1 MFLGGPDGL
10 PASRPAGIDALLVFP
25 VVAVVVPVLSMIS
38 LSCRP
43 GCPSAAFLS
52 LISRTGLQ
60 RYCFFLYFQI
70 FSHFFSCFFPFPERD
85 CKGTAFFFTS
95 KFFRTFFPAFSPQ
108 HPAPG
113 RLGRSQAPGPH
124 TVITTGPKKKKIYF
138 LKL

>member
-43 GCPSAAFLS
+43 GCPSAASLS

-70 FSHFFSCFFPFPERD
+70 FSHFFPCFFPAASGS
-85 CKGTAFFFTS
+85 GTV
-95 KFFRTFFPAFSPQ
+95 RTLASPWTA
-108 HPAPG
+108 HG
-113 RLGRSQAPGPH
+113 YDSR
-124 TVITTGPKKKKIYF
+124 PKEEKNLKKILHEEDDVRNPGNNVRLMNYRY
-138 LKL
+138 